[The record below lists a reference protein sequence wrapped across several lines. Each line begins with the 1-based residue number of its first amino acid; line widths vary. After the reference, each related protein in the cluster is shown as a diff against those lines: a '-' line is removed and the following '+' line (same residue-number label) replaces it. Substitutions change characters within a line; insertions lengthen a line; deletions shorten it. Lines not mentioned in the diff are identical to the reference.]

1 MIIEIH
7 NKMKKTALLLAGLG
21 FCLLG
26 HAEEPARNFYF
37 AGYKVVLIPSDTFRV
52 EVENPDL
59 GIQEMKDG
67 TLSFTLKDASGQMP
81 KDVVR
86 IYTNDV
92 RRISMIYSELIAD
105 QPFAVDS
112 LSLSLA
118 SGSKGRVNVK
128 TKYLQVSAGAGSRL
142 RVEGETDVFDCT
154 QQGNSKVSTANLKVE
169 KHF

>member
-21 FCLLG
+21 FCLLV

-67 TLSFTLKDASGQMP
+67 TLSFTLKDASGPMP

-92 RRISMIYSELIAD
+92 RRISMIYHDI
-105 QPFAVDS
+105 F
-112 LSLSLA
+112 
-118 SGSKGRVNVK
+118 
-128 TKYLQVSAGAGSRL
+128 
-142 RVEGETDVFDCT
+142 
-154 QQGNSKVSTANLKVE
+154 
-169 KHF
+169 